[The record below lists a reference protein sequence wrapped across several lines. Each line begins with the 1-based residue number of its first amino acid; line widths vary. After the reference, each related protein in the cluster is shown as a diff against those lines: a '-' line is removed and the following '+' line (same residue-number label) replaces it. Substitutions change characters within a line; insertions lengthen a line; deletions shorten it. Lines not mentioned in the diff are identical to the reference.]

1 MVDVKNKVRLYRAMT
16 NLTQEELAKKVGVSR
31 QTIISIENESSDPSL
46 QLAMK
51 MARLFKVRVE
61 DLFSLE

>member
-1 MVDVKNKVRLYRAMT
+1 MKNKVRLYRAMT

>member
-1 MVDVKNKVRLYRAMT
+1 MKNKVRLYRAMT
-16 NLTQEELAKKVGVSR
+16 NLTQEELAKKLGVSR

-46 QLAMK
+46 KLAMK

-61 DLFSLE
+61 DLFSLD

>member
-1 MVDVKNKVRLYRAMT
+1 VVEVKNKVRLYRAMT
-16 NLTQEELAKKVGVSR
+16 NLTQEELAKKPGISR
-31 QTIISIENESSDPSL
+31 QTIISIEKESSDPSL

-61 DLFSLE
+61 DLFSLD

>member
-1 MVDVKNKVRLYRAMT
+1 MIDVKNKVRLYRAMT
-16 NLTQEELAKKVGVSR
+16 NLTQEELAKKLGVSR

-51 MARLFKVRVE
+51 MGRLFKVRVE
-61 DLFSLE
+61 ELFSLD

>member
-1 MVDVKNKVRLYRAMT
+1 MIDVKNKVRLYRAMT
-16 NLTQEELAKKVGVSR
+16 NLTQEELAKKLGVSR

-61 DLFSLE
+61 ELFSLD

>member
-16 NLTQEELAKKVGVSR
+16 NLTQEELAKKLGVSR

-61 DLFSLE
+61 DLFSLD

>member
-1 MVDVKNKVRLYRAMT
+1 MKNKVRLYRAMT

-31 QTIISIENESSDPSL
+31 QTIIAIENESSDPSL

-61 DLFSLE
+61 DLFSLD

>member
-1 MVDVKNKVRLYRAMT
+1 VKNKVRLYRAMT

>member
-1 MVDVKNKVRLYRAMT
+1 MKNKVRLYRAMT
-16 NLTQEELAKKVGVSR
+16 NLTQEELAKKLGVSR

-51 MARLFKVRVE
+51 MARFFKVRVE
-61 DLFSLE
+61 DLFSLD

>member
-1 MVDVKNKVRLYRAMT
+1 VIDVKNKVRLYRAMT
-16 NLTQEELAKKVGVSR
+16 NLTQEELAKKLGVSR

-61 DLFSLE
+61 ELFSLD

>member
-61 DLFSLE
+61 DLFSLD